1 MQLLLLTGSE
11 STGSRAVLTKVAQQM
26 LKIAVSIMTQKQIL
40 IAAVSIYTKA
50 KHVTKSSHIAA
61 GMICVR
67 GE

>member
-50 KHVTKSSHIAA
+50 KHVTKRSHIAA